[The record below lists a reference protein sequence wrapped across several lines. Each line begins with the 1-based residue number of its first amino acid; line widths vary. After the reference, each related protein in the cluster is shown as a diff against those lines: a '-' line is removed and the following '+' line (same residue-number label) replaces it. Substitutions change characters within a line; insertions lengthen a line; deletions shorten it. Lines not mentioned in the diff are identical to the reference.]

1 MRRNM
6 PPTDRAK
13 QFMPFAALSG
23 YTEALR
29 QKEFCPQPRKELG
42 EDRIEELNRVLT
54 QLSPGD
60 QVRLT
65 YYSGGAYRARCGTVT
80 KISPETGILRIDED
94 RIPFADLAELE
105 LIGNEESLPV

>member
-29 QKEFCPQPRKELG
+29 QKEFRPQPRKELG
-42 EDRIEELNRVLT
+42 EDQIEELNRVLFR
-54 QLSPGD
+54 LSPGD
-60 QVRLT
+60 RVSLT
-65 YYSGGAYRARCGTVT
+65 YYHGGAYRTRRGIVT
-80 KISPETGILRIDED
+80 KISPEEGILRIGED

-105 LIGNEESLPV
+105 LAAESR

>member
-6 PPTDRAK
+6 PLTDRAK

-29 QKEFCPQPRKELG
+29 QKEVQPQPRKEVG
-42 EDRIEELNRVLT
+42 PDRAEELNRVLT
-54 QLSPGD
+54 RLSPGD

-65 YYSGGAYRARCGTVT
+65 YYAGGAYRTRSGTVT
-80 KISPETGILRIDED
+80 KISPGSGFLHIGEEP
-94 RIPFADLAELE
+94 IPFADLAELE
-105 LIGNEESLPV
+105 LIGNGESLPG